1 MAKEIIMPKFGFTQE
16 NSEILEWLKNE
27 GESVEK
33 GDPIAVVSTDK
44 ISMEVEAP
52 ETGILAG
59 ISHQVGEIVPVTE
72 IIAYIVQHGESAP
85 AAGSKKPEV
94 VIEKIDT
101 APQVS
106 ASLKVSP
113 LALKLIEE
121 NNINAAVLTGTG
133 TGGQISRKD
142 VEEYLARRNAPAG
155 KIKATPAARRVA
167 GEIQVD
173 LHSVKGTG
181 PEGRIQATD
190 VRSYKKSPLTQTTGG
205 DFPGILKEIPLIGM
219 RRVIAENMSRS
230 MREAPQ
236 MTLQIDVQM
245 DEIEA
250 LRKLANEKIT
260 DKNSRISATAVIVK
274 AVAFAIKKHP
284 IVNSQFT
291 SDKILVFSDINI
303 GVATA
308 LEDGLIVPVIHAAD
322 QLPIA
327 QISLAL
333 NELAIRARENKLKP
347 EDLANGTF
355 TISNLGMFGIDRFT
369 AIINPPQS
377 AILAV
382 GAIKR
387 HMVPDDSD
395 DQIIR
400 IRKMVTFNLS
410 ADHRVMDGAQA
421 AYFMAELRDILQKP
435 EGFFQ

>member
-16 NSEILEWLKNE
+16 NSEILEWLKKE
-27 GESVEK
+27 GETVVK

-52 ETGILAG
+52 ETGILSG
-59 ISHQVGEIVPVTE
+59 ISHQVGDIVPVTE
-72 IIAYIVQHGESAP
+72 IIAYIIQPGETVP
-85 AAGSKKPEV
+85 AAGGKKPDLV
-94 VIEKIDT
+94 KEKVESVPQAST
-101 APQVS
+101 A
-106 ASLKVSP
+106 AKISP
-113 LALKLIEE
+113 LAAKLIKE
-121 NNINAAVLTGTG
+121 NQINTAELIGTG
-133 TGGQISRKD
+133 AGGQISRKD
-142 VEEYLARRNAPAG
+142 IEEYLARRSAPAG
-155 KIKATPAARRVA
+155 KTKATPAARRVA

-173 LHSVKGTG
+173 LHDIKGSG
-181 PEGRIQATD
+181 PEGRIQAAD
-190 VRSYKKSPLTQTTGG
+190 VNAYKKSPVIQRTGDG
-205 DFPGILKEIPLIGM
+205 FPGILKEIPLIGM
-219 RRVIAENMSRS
+219 RRVIAENMARS
-230 MREAPQ
+230 MREAPH

-245 DEIEA
+245 DEAEA
-250 LRKLANEKIT
+250 LRKSTNEKIT

-274 AVAFAIKKHP
+274 AVALAIKKYP

-291 SDKILVFSDINI
+291 SEKILVFSDINI

-322 QLPIA
+322 LMPVLK
-327 QISLAL
+327 ISLAL
-333 NELAIRARENKLKP
+333 NELAKRARDNKLKP

-421 AYFMAELRDILQKP
+421 AYFLAELRDILQNP
-435 EGFFQ
+435 EGRF